1 MLRYIF
7 AGQHDDARMN
17 ISMAISAA
25 RMGGTMTNY
34 TEVVKLY
41 KDKDAT
47 GKEVVCGARVK
58 DRQTGTVLSAYQ
70 PRIQKSDVN
79 GKQKLII
86 RIL

>member
-1 MLRYIF
+1 
-7 AGQHDDARMN
+7 
-17 ISMAISAA
+17 MAISAA

-58 DRQTGTVLSAYQ
+58 DRQTGTASAYQ

>member
-1 MLRYIF
+1 
-7 AGQHDDARMN
+7 MN

-41 KDKDAT
+41 KDKDVT

-58 DRQTGTVLSAYQ
+58 DRQTGTVLINLEY
-70 PRIQKSDVN
+70 RKVM
-79 GKQKLII
+79 
-86 RIL
+86 